1 MASAQE
7 IRFGAALPF
16 KPSLD
21 QPLLNKSLDHIPR
34 YLFRLYSPNS
44 NGNTTEDVV
53 DSPAVIKGRWI
64 GNIDL
69 LMLPRALAA
78 DMLLKH
84 TDWSR
89 DPYDDNL
96 MSWTSSLFFA
106 LQHGLRR
113 HPTYDGSDYSDL
125 RICIVDTRMFPRGTF
140 IKDLNLLKVFA
151 DEDSIRSFLRLRHSS
166 YYFGEYF
173 SQGHLNISQR
183 SAHVSLQTLMSLGLY
198 DVEPR
203 FRDKQKLLAKRVV
216 ELRGPFKQSLTCPA
230 TKGLTRK
237 AIAMGQSFGDEFA
250 LPVALML
257 LSLCPRPRND
267 CAILDGFG
275 ATFTGRSPSYSFSMP
290 TRRLHLVDEEI
301 SSLSWN
307 TLQIDGER
315 LPEVQQFANLLRD
328 LRQHPTPQGSAL
340 NPLLVDDVSWASHGS
355 NAIPTTSTAGPVPRN
370 AALTIDL
377 TGLED
382 VVSSMSR
389 MSGKP
394 IVHP

>member
-21 QPLLNKSLDHIPR
+21 QPLLNKCLDHIPR
-34 YLFRLYSPNS
+34 YLFRLYSPSS

-53 DSPAVIKGRWI
+53 ESPAASKNGWLR
-64 GNIDL
+64 NIDL

-84 TDWSR
+84 SNWSR
-89 DPYDDNL
+89 DRYEDNL

-106 LQHGLRR
+106 IQHGLRR
-113 HPTYDGSDYSDL
+113 HVTYDGSDYSDL
-125 RICIVDTRMFPRGTF
+125 RICVVDTRMFPRGTF
-140 IKDLNLLKVFA
+140 VKDLDLLNVFA
-151 DEDSIRSFLRLRHSS
+151 DDDSIGSFIRLRQSS

-183 SAHVSLQTLMSLGLY
+183 SAHVSLQTLMALGLY

-203 FRDKQKLLAKRVV
+203 FRDKQELLAKRVV

-230 TKGLTRK
+230 TKGLARK
-237 AIAMGQSFGDEFA
+237 AIAMGQSFGDKFA

-267 CAILDGFG
+267 RAILDGFG
-275 ATFTGRSPSYSFSMP
+275 ATFTGRNPFYSFSMP
-290 TRRLHLVDEEI
+290 PSLTSRRRGDF
-301 SSLSWN
+301 
-307 TLQIDGER
+307 Q
-315 LPEVQQFANLLRD
+315 
-328 LRQHPTPQGSAL
+328 
-340 NPLLVDDVSWASHGS
+340 PLLEH
-355 NAIPTTSTAGPVPRN
+355 
-370 AALTIDL
+370 AAD
-377 TGLED
+377 
-382 VVSSMSR
+382 
-389 MSGKP
+389 
-394 IVHP
+394 